1 MLIKSYYLSI
11 LKSLKYLLLKR
22 ITSSPLFLK
31 KLFLFIFEI
40 ISISFAVFSCFWIL
54 DDIVSPSTLE
64 SQIFLIILSSF
75 FVLIIDNF
83 TLQYKGLLRYLGS
96 DFIYKLASRNIIL
109 IIIIS
114 LFNYYFNITFL
125 PLKFLINFW
134 ILLTLYSGL
143 IRFFLR
149 NLLIKLNSNS
159 NRKVSKVAIY
169 GAGVAGAQLATS
181 LKISGKYEVKT
192 FIDDSPYLS
201 NRELKGIPINSPEI
215 LKKIKKGD
223 LDQIFIAIPSL
234 QNTRRFEIINGLEKV
249 GVPVLQVPSIEEIT
263 SGKARIDS
271 LKPIEIEDL
280 LGRDAIHPI
289 KELLGPGIENSS
301 ICVTGAGGSIGSEL
315 CRQIIQLKPKKI
327 FLFERNEHSL
337 YKINQELIKK
347 ENESTQL
354 FPVLGS
360 ATNET
365 LVRNLFKNNNIDLV
379 FHAAAYKHVPLVQL
393 NPIEGLKNNIKSTRV
408 ICKSAQEANLK
419 QVVLISTDKAVRPTN
434 IMGASKRI
442 AELIIQA
449 FANQQKKFNTKIKF
463 SMVRFGNV
471 LDSSGSVVPLFRKQI
486 ENKGP
491 ITLTHPDIVRYFM
504 TIPEAAQLVIQST
517 VLAKGGDV
525 FLLDMGEPMKIKNLA
540 EKMIF
545 LSGLTSKNI
554 DNPDGDIEIIYTGL
568 RPGEKLF
575 EELLINSKSLP
586 TKHPLIFSAKE
597 DSIPYE
603 IISKK
608 LDKLEI
614 ALEKQDLKISLKLLS
629 DLVPEWKNNSK
640 N

>member
-347 ENESTQL
+347 ENES
-354 FPVLGS
+354 
-360 ATNET
+360 
-365 LVRNLFKNNNIDLV
+365 NL
-379 FHAAAYKHVPLVQL
+379 
-393 NPIEGLKNNIKSTRV
+393 
-408 ICKSAQEANLK
+408 C
-419 QVVLISTDKAVRPTN
+419 
-434 IMGASKRI
+434 
-442 AELIIQA
+442 
-449 FANQQKKFNTKIKF
+449 
-463 SMVRFGNV
+463 
-471 LDSSGSVVPLFRKQI
+471 
-486 ENKGP
+486 
-491 ITLTHPDIVRYFM
+491 
-504 TIPEAAQLVIQST
+504 
-517 VLAKGGDV
+517 
-525 FLLDMGEPMKIKNLA
+525 
-540 EKMIF
+540 
-545 LSGLTSKNI
+545 
-554 DNPDGDIEIIYTGL
+554 
-568 RPGEKLF
+568 
-575 EELLINSKSLP
+575 
-586 TKHPLIFSAKE
+586 
-597 DSIPYE
+597 
-603 IISKK
+603 
-608 LDKLEI
+608 
-614 ALEKQDLKISLKLLS
+614 
-629 DLVPEWKNNSK
+629 
-640 N
+640 